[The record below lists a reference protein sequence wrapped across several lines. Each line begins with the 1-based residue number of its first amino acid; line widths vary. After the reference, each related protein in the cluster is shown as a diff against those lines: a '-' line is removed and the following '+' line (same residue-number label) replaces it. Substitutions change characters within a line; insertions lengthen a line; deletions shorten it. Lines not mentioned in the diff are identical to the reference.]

1 MSVRVRVPT
10 NIALIKYWGK
20 QDTKLNWPCNDSVSM
35 SLSSLVTTTISE
47 PIEEGYEL
55 YFEDKLLDIND
66 NRYLRMASFLDWIK
80 QKEGF
85 SGGLKIQTKNSF
97 YSDCGIA
104 SSASG
109 FSALTISSILS
120 WTGSTSWKDLEEC
133 GFNLKK
139 LTDISRIGSGS
150 SCRSFVPGFAYWKR
164 GTSPETQSVEQLED
178 HGWGLSDNIV
188 VISSIKKKISS
199 RQGHLLAGS
208 SPYFKQR
215 LVDVKSRIQGILEA
229 IESNDIE
236 LLGGIIEEEAQS
248 MHKIIETSGLSYRSK
263 ECMDFLDRFKDLRGT
278 SKLKAY
284 YTMDAGQ
291 CVHIISETQDKNR
304 VKKLIEDNF
313 NYEILSA
320 DIDRA
325 GPVIFET
332 KE

>member
-1 MSVRVRVPT
+1 MGLWVRVPT

-20 QDTKLNWPCNDSVSM
+20 QDAKLNWPCNDSVSM
-35 SLSSLVTTTISE
+35 SLSSLTTTTTSE
-47 PIEEGYEL
+47 PIEEGYKV
-55 YFEDKLLDIND
+55 YFEDQLLDLND
-66 NRYLRMASFLDWIK
+66 NRYQRMVGFLDWIK

-85 SGGLKIQTKNSF
+85 SGGLRIRTKNSF

-120 WTGSTSWKDLEEC
+120 WTGFTSLKELKEG
-133 GFNLKK
+133 GFNLKR

-150 SCRSFVPGFAYWKR
+150 SCRSFIPGFAHWEK
-164 GTSPETQSVEQLED
+164 GTSFDTQSVEQIED
-178 HGWGLSDNIV
+178 HGWNLSDNIV
-188 VISSIKKKISS
+188 VISSDKKKVSS
-199 RQGHLLAGS
+199 RQGHLLAES

-215 LVDVKSRIQGILEA
+215 LVDLQGRTQRILEA
-229 IESNDIE
+229 IDKNDIE
-236 LLGGIIEEEAQS
+236 LLGSIIEEEAQS
-248 MHKIIETSGLSYRSK
+248 MHQVMETSGLSYRSR
-263 ECMDFLDRFKDLRGT
+263 ECMEFLDKFKNLRNSLG
-278 SKLKAY
+278 LKAY

-291 CVHIISETQDKNR
+291 CVHIISESRDKDR
-304 VKKLIEDNF
+304 VKNLLEDNF

-325 GPVIFET
+325 GPVIFEA